1 MIERKKKQDIDILQ
15 LQKNLSVPK
24 KIKDYVFSIIQEQLL
39 LEQKKQKENNIDLD
53 QIENKIY
60 DYILKKINKKI
71 FPKTYDEDDKI
82 FQNSFK
88 LSWIEPKHLIK
99 KENITKK
106 IDLYR
111 TNYQEKMRLN
121 EFYDTQGINLLEKDY
136 FEEEKK
142 NIMNKL
148 GNIYEFQIDKNIKNT
163 EKILKGK
170 ISNDNNVFN
179 QRLIDGKYETLN
191 EINDEFKNIFNKEN
205 SNINDCRRCLIH
217 LIIVV
222 GVINCCAWTIYGL
235 RICDD
240 LIS

>member
-1 MIERKKKQDIDILQ
+1 MLRATKGID
-15 LQKNLSVPK
+15 
-24 KIKDYVFSIIQEQLL
+24 D
-39 LEQKKQKENNIDLD
+39 
-53 QIENKIY
+53 
-60 DYILKKINKKI
+60 
-71 FPKTYDEDDKI
+71 
-82 FQNSFK
+82 
-88 LSWIEPKHLIK
+88 LIK
-99 KENITKK
+99 KENINKK

-148 GNIYEFQIDKNIKNT
+148 GNIYDFQIDQNIKNT

-191 EINDEFKNIFNKEN
+191 EINDEFPDN
-205 SNINDCRRCLIH
+205 
-217 LIIVV
+217 
-222 GVINCCAWTIYGL
+222 
-235 RICDD
+235 
-240 LIS
+240 